1 MFIISKKVISSILAG
16 GVIMFSGMNIMV
28 PTAFAQEEPVQIV
41 NDGTFKMAQLGAD
54 QLTTE
59 YHLAKYDVISIMMTG
74 FTDGTLLESST
85 SATNLYN
92 SLNEITIGPDGYA
105 QVPYAG
111 NVKLAGLT
119 IDEARLVLIDAMSE
133 YIKVPQLSVSVKTYG
148 ERKIYVMGEV
158 EKSGIQKMTT
168 DSLNVFA
175 ALSSAGG
182 VTNRGR
188 IKHVQVLRTIGDTM
202 YYKEVNMDNYVKK
215 HDMSQNLEL
224 QDGDIVYVPSSNKI
238 VFSEDILPYVSAF
251 AMYKS
256 ITN

>member
-1 MFIISKKVISSILAG
+1 
-16 GVIMFSGMNIMV
+16 MFSGMTVII

-54 QLTTE
+54 QLTRE
-59 YHLAKYDVISIMMTG
+59 YHLSKYDVISIMIVG
-74 FTDGTLLESST
+74 FTDGTLETTSSFG
-85 SATNLYN
+85 N

-111 NVKLAGLT
+111 NIKLAGLT
-119 IDEARLVLIDAMSE
+119 IENATKTLRERMSE

-148 ERKIYVMGEV
+148 KRKIYAMGAV
-158 EKSGIQKMTT
+158 ANPGIQEMKV
-168 DSLNVFA
+168 DSLNVYA
-175 ALSSAGG
+175 AISSAGG

-188 IKHVQVLRTIGDTM
+188 IKHIQILRTIDDTM
-202 YYKEVNMDNYVKK
+202 YYKEVNLDNYVKK
-215 HDMSQNLEL
+215 HDMTQNLEL

-238 VFSEDILPYVSAF
+238 VFSEDIMPYVSAF
-251 AMYKS
+251 AVYKS